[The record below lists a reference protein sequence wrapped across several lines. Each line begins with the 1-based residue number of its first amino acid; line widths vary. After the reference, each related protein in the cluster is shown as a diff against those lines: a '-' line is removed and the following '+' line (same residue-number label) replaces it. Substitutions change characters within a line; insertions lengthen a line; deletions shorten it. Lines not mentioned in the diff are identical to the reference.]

1 MIILKLI
8 IIFALEKEMRFLA
21 LFILLIVNQ
30 GCENITNNNK
40 NTYEENSTYI
50 CSKCGSS
57 LYNENELFHEN
68 DSSKDFINSIEK
80 KVKVFDTLYGKSY
93 DSESNKSKSELFC
106 TKCDNKLG
114 NLISDDKGQRH
125 CIDKNAIILKKLIK

>member
-8 IIFALEKEMRFLA
+8 IIFALEKEMRFFI
-21 LFILLIVNQ
+21 LFIILIINQ
-30 GCENITNNNK
+30 GCENITNNDK
-40 NTYEENSTYI
+40 NTNKKNSTYL
-50 CSKCGSS
+50 CAKCGSL
-57 LYNENELFHEN
+57 LYDGSEMFYENG
-68 DSSKDFINSIEK
+68 SSKDFNNSIEK
-80 KVKVFDTLYGKSY
+80 KVKILDTIYRKSY
-93 DSESNKSKSELFC
+93 VSENNKSKIELFC

>member
-40 NTYEENSTYI
+40 NTYVLNAVRHYI
-50 CSKCGSS
+50 MKT
-57 LYNENELFHEN
+57 NFFT
-68 DSSKDFINSIEK
+68 KMIQ
-80 KVKVFDTLYGKSY
+80 VKIL
-93 DSESNKSKSELFC
+93 
-106 TKCDNKLG
+106 
-114 NLISDDKGQRH
+114 LIP
-125 CIDKNAIILKKLIK
+125 LKKKLNFLIPFMEKAMIQKVINQKMNCFARNVIVNWVTLFQMIKD